1 MESYSLPR
9 TGMPPLE
16 FRGELIVSQAFTE
29 ESGCYLDAQGHVRFG
44 KATWSWTIALYR
56 TDDGRFVYYD
66 HTVTAPPIQPETH
79 AARFEATEG
88 YSKSLGQMEDLR
100 QCSAFTAGPLCLGT
114 IGGHQPVEAEAG
126 GS

>member
-44 KATWSWTIALYR
+44 KATWTWTIALYR
-56 TDDGRFVYYD
+56 TDDGRFVYHD
-66 HTVTAPPIQPETH
+66 HTATIPPIQPE
-79 AARFEATEG
+79 ANAGRFEAAHEHG
-88 YSKSLGQMEDLR
+88 NSLAQMENLR
-100 QCSAFTAGPLCLGT
+100 QCQAFAAGPLHLGT
-114 IGGHQPVEAEAG
+114 AG
-126 GS
+126 SPR